1 MTTQTSGGKA
11 LGADAQR
18 STASRQLASDRQP
31 STVNRQLVTLLVLVV
46 ALSLGACS
54 SSPPKT
60 GGTYT
65 VKSGDTLYA
74 IAYRHGVDYREV
86 ARLNN
91 IGRDYRIY
99 PGQVLRLN
107 PSARVTPSTRSKS
120 APASTSRPVTP
131 AQPRPPPIP
140 WQWPVDGG
148 IVTLTQRPN
157 GGHGLTITGR
167 LGQEVRA
174 ASGGRVVYLGSGL
187 LGYGQ
192 LLIIKHS
199 DAYLSAYGHT
209 QTVSVKE
216 GDAVAIGQRIGTM
229 GAGPQGTP
237 SLYFEIRSNG
247 TPGNPLLLLPRR

>member
-18 STASRQLASDRQP
+18 STASRQL
-31 STVNRQLVTLLVLVV
+31 VTLLVLVV

-54 SSPPKT
+54 SSPPPKT

-148 IVTLTQRPN
+148 IVTLTRRPN

-167 LGQEVRA
+167 LGQDVRA

-247 TPGNPLLLLPRR
+247 TPGNPLLLLPNR

>member
-1 MTTQTSGGKA
+1 LRPA
-11 LGADAQR
+11 LSR
-18 STASRQLASDRQP
+18 SLRLIVLAF
-31 STVNRQLVTLLVLVV
+31 
-46 ALSLGACS
+46 ALSLGACA
-54 SSPPKT
+54 SSPPPQA
-60 GGTYT
+60 GATYT
-65 VKSGDTLYA
+65 VKSGDTLYS
-74 IAYRHGVDYREV
+74 IAYRHGVDFREV
-86 ARLNN
+86 ARLNG

-99 PGQVLRLN
+99 PGQVLHLR
-107 PSARVTPSTRSKS
+107 PGSRTTSTRSKS
-120 APASTSRPVTP
+120 ATTGTTRPVVPTP
-131 AQPRPPPIP
+131 PRAPPIP

-148 IVTLTQRPN
+148 VATLTERPN

-167 LGQEVRA
+167 LGQEIRA

-216 GDAVAIGQRIGTM
+216 GDSVAIGQRIGTM
-229 GAGPQGTP
+229 GPGPQGTP
-237 SLYFEIRSNG
+237 LLYFEIRSNG